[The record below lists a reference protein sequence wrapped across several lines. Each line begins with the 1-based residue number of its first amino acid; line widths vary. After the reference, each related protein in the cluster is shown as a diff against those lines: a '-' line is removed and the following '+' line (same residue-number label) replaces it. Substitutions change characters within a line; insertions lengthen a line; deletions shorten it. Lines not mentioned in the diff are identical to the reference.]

1 MVPQVP
7 VPLALS
13 GAGPSGEWGLVLV
26 DYAGPTGL
34 LGPSAWPVDPA
45 AALGDMQL
53 CFQPTPCL
61 ASTNTHPPLPPCSL
75 PTSFLTPS
83 ETLHLCPSLPRAHT
97 LPRLH
102 RNSRSLRVRETLCAP
117 TLFDDKMM
125 LDDQGDFRPGL
136 TTLACRRCGTGLTQ
150 HAGANTLNEEVVRC

>member
-61 ASTNTHPPLPPCSL
+61 ASTNTHPPLPPC

-125 LDDQGDFRPGL
+125 LDDPRRLQARAHHSSLSPVWDRSDPARP
-136 TTLACRRCGTGLTQ
+136 TWARCCCCPG
-150 HAGANTLNEEVVRC
+150 C